1 MALLFVIPPLP
12 PASASDA
19 YGWALWSAD
28 GRQVREHGSAVPA
41 LLPSAD
47 EVLLGVPAAVLSWH
61 QVTLP
66 QGSLGGNVRVRALL
80 NGLLEDRLLDDPEQL
95 HFALAPGAQAGA
107 PAWVAAC
114 NRAWLRAAV
123 QAIESTGRR
132 VMRIVPEWAPL
143 PVGAP
148 SMVFATGD
156 DDKALVT
163 VCDASGVVTLPLDAA
178 SMAVVGTLPEDTTL
192 QTEPAV
198 AERAEQ
204 LFEQRIPILTT
215 EARWMQ
221 ASQSPWD
228 LAQGDLASNGRAR
241 AGKKFNAVMQTL
253 RHAPQWR
260 AARWGAVLLIAA
272 QLVGVNAWAWK
283 ERNALEAKRGAVRSM
298 LTQTFPAVQLV
309 VDAPVQM
316 SREVA
321 LLQVAT
327 GGVTASDVEPMLAA
341 LGTSLPPGR
350 MPTAIDY
357 SGGQLR
363 VRGLGLPASDAERLS
378 STLSTLG
385 YSARS
390 EGDLLLVQAE
400 SPR

>member
-132 VMRIVPEWAPL
+132 VGVGRRRRRPGHRRDQQERGGRRKDLGQTHRDTQALRGTASRLGSRTVGSRAPPEAGLAASYPL
-143 PVGAP
+143 
-148 SMVFATGD
+148 S
-156 DDKALVT
+156 VT
-163 VCDASGVVTLPLDAA
+163 VARHGRGW
-178 SMAVVGTLPEDTTL
+178 VG
-192 QTEPAV
+192 
-198 AERAEQ
+198 R
-204 LFEQRIPILTT
+204 
-215 EARWMQ
+215 
-221 ASQSPWD
+221 
-228 LAQGDLASNGRAR
+228 
-241 AGKKFNAVMQTL
+241 
-253 RHAPQWR
+253 
-260 AARWGAVLLIAA
+260 
-272 QLVGVNAWAWK
+272 
-283 ERNALEAKRGAVRSM
+283 
-298 LTQTFPAVQLV
+298 
-309 VDAPVQM
+309 
-316 SREVA
+316 
-321 LLQVAT
+321 
-327 GGVTASDVEPMLAA
+327 
-341 LGTSLPPGR
+341 
-350 MPTAIDY
+350 
-357 SGGQLR
+357 
-363 VRGLGLPASDAERLS
+363 
-378 STLSTLG
+378 
-385 YSARS
+385 
-390 EGDLLLVQAE
+390 
-400 SPR
+400 